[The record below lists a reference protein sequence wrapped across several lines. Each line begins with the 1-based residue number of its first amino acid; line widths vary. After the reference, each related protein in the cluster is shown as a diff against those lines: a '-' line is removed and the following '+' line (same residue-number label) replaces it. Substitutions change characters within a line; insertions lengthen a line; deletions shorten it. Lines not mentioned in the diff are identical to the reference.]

1 MAVSDSEALLARFN
15 SIKVANY
22 TAGRCSSMMCRP
34 PRKNGSEL
42 EVEAGWRFLGEDFWG
57 FGEFLGEDLVHFAM
71 KNT

>member
-42 EVEAGWRFLGEDFWG
+42 EVEAGGEFFGSG

>member
-42 EVEAGWRFLGEDFWG
+42 EVEAGGEDFWVKIS
-57 FGEFLGEDLVHFAM
+57 EDLVNFWV
-71 KNT
+71 KTWCILP

>member
-42 EVEAGWRFLGEDFWG
+42 EVEAG
-57 FGEFLGEDLVHFAM
+57 
-71 KNT
+71 